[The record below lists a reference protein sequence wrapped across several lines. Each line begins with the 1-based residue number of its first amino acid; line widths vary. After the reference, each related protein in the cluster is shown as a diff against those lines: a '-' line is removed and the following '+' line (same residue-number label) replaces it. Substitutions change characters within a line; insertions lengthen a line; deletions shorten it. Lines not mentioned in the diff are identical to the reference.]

1 MPYKTLFTSQSNS
14 GDLDAESLRIRQDE
28 MRRADLARSEFD
40 RIMAPPFRQSLLTDF
55 TPAEM
60 VQSEVP
66 IPDAEPYSALT
77 LSAPI
82 ASISAC
88 NAALSLSLAF
98 LASSAIRLTA
108 ASSKL
113 SSLIPIPALPFFSPS

>member
-60 VQSEVP
+60 VQSGQ
-66 IPDAEPYSALT
+66 L
-77 LSAPI
+77 
-82 ASISAC
+82 
-88 NAALSLSLAF
+88 
-98 LASSAIRLTA
+98 
-108 ASSKL
+108 
-113 SSLIPIPALPFFSPS
+113 